1 MPEQLGHNVDI
12 DPRLDTV
19 TCGLRWRIVNLTPHM
34 VVEGIEARVDIKVGP
49 VAQQWAFGIGPKPNL
64 APKIVLVP
72 THREGLFLQTAVGCG
87 LLPMDPSIGVGGDIL
102 EAVFHRLRVA
112 PGRVVERLG
121 QIMSWIAQG
130 AEAQDIHAVDVVNDR
145 HVGIELSF
153 APKRDVGQSAQF
165 QIGFLIVAA
174 VPIGEGLAAKKGS
187 ALLHRVKK
195 LGIA

>member
-1 MPEQLGHNVDI
+1 M
-12 DPRLDTV
+12 
-19 TCGLRWRIVNLTPHM
+19 
-34 VVEGIEARVDIKVGP
+34 
-49 VAQQWAFGIGPKPNL
+49 
-64 APKIVLVP
+64 
-72 THREGLFLQTAVGCG
+72 QTAVGCG

-153 APKRDVGQSAQF
+153 APKRDIGQSAQF

-195 LGIA
+195 LGIPQVAQGTEDPIIRGIISYNAPSIPAIPVKARVVAVEGPQRAGGGKLGGSRCRRKEGTKKEA